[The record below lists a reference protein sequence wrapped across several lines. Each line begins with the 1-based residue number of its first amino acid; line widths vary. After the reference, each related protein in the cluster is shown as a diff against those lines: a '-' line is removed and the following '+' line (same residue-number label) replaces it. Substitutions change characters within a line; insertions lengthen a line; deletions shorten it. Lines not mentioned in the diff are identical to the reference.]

1 MSISPRSRKKKQ
13 SEQKGNYKAISV
25 LDATLKTK
33 KKDEI
38 KEKTVEKLQTEVKI
52 SNLNNY

>member
-13 SEQKGNYKAISV
+13 SEKKGNYKAKSV

-52 SNLNNY
+52 SNLNYY